1 MSEESH
7 LSALVE
13 KHHNLEGEID
23 TELHRPAPDQV
34 RVTSL
39 KREKLRIK
47 DEISRLQYDEASA

>member
-1 MSEESH
+1 MNDESH

-13 KHHNLEGEID
+13 KHHGLEGEID

-34 RVTSL
+34 RVTTL

-47 DEISRLQYDEASA
+47 DEISRLQLVAATA

>member
-1 MSEESH
+1 MNDESH

-23 TELHRPAPDQV
+23 TELHRPAPDQI

-47 DEISRLQYDEASA
+47 DEINRLQPDRASA